1 MNYFKN
7 NFHSTNNNNKVT
19 YIAPHS
25 MLIQSMLSALTKDK
39 NEITITM
46 TFNNRWRCREDR
58 IKLVKKK
65 RLQIVF
71 ERLFCH
77 RVFECLR

>member
-1 MNYFKN
+1 
-7 NFHSTNNNNKVT
+7 
-19 YIAPHS
+19 

-77 RVFECLR
+77 RVFEWLK